1 MLLLQESLR
10 GRFVAQIAGVL
21 GGAKQVELVKRAIE
35 CLLEKEGSEL
45 IGALY
50 QGLLVINLY
59 NASSSISN
67 ARSVTSSYRMTNKP
81 CESAHLGYELC
92 VMCIAQFDVLFP
104 LRVAIEIIREEVLI
118 LLVEPFEG
126 I

>member
-81 CESAHLGYELC
+81 CGNAAG
-92 VMCIAQFDVLFP
+92 V
-104 LRVAIEIIREEVLI
+104 
-118 LLVEPFEG
+118 
-126 I
+126 

>member
-1 MLLLQESLR
+1 MLLLQESITT
-10 GRFVAQIAGVL
+10 RFVPQIATVL
-21 GGAKQVELVKRAIE
+21 DNAKQVELIKKALA

-45 IGALY
+45 IGQLY

-81 CESAHLGYELC
+81 SGTGAG
-92 VMCIAQFDVLFP
+92 V
-104 LRVAIEIIREEVLI
+104 
-118 LLVEPFEG
+118 
-126 I
+126 